1 VLRNGI
7 SPEAGTGQ
15 GVQFEGIIGY
25 SLGKYFSVGA
35 GSRYWAMWAT
45 NANTS
50 FFGAPCPCQTQ
61 PVRTERYGVFLQAS
75 VKLDGLN

>member
-1 VLRNGI
+1 
-7 SPEAGTGQ
+7 
-15 GVQFEGIIGY
+15 
-25 SLGKYFSVGA
+25 
-35 GSRYWAMWAT
+35 MWAT
-45 NANTS
+45 NANTN